1 MSIRQYIK
9 KVKKALTESASKL
22 EEIVKAGK
30 DVSPD
35 LDAKVSQLTDELK
48 RKE

>member
-1 MSIRQYIK
+1 MSVRQYIK
-9 KVKKALTESASKL
+9 KVKKALAENVNKL

-35 LDAKVSQLTDELK
+35 LDAKVS
-48 RKE
+48 